1 MKCARGSA
9 HMHRCKRMQCH
20 SNCNYIPKS
29 LLVFILTV
37 SSGTEKFAKL
47 IFSSHLMDSP
57 AECLLQLKDSRLRV
71 CSRLPCA
78 HLCWRYFL
86 GSWLISLECDWVF
99 VLTFSSSLEEGSPH
113 TLIAH
118 LFSYCFHPSRNKVI
132 IGIRLCKRI
141 LDLSKLRSKR
151 RNPPC

>member
-1 MKCARGSA
+1 
-9 HMHRCKRMQCH
+9 MHRCKWMQRH
-20 SNCNYIPKS
+20 SNCNYIPES

-47 IFSSHLMDSP
+47 IFSSRLMDSP

-78 HLCWRYFL
+78 HLCWKYFL
-86 GSWLISLECDWVF
+86 ESWLMSLECDWVF
-99 VLTFSSSLEEGSPH
+99 ALTFRRSFPSSLEEGSPH

-118 LFSYCFHPSRNKVI
+118 LFSYCFQPSRNNVI
-132 IGIRLCKRI
+132 LGIRLRKGI

-151 RNPPC
+151 RNPLR

>member
-1 MKCARGSA
+1 MLEV
-9 HMHRCKRMQCH
+9 
-20 SNCNYIPKS
+20 
-29 LLVFILTV
+29 LLGELVNKPGV
-37 SSGTEKFAKL
+37 
-47 IFSSHLMDSP
+47 
-57 AECLLQLKDSRLRV
+57 RL
-71 CSRLPCA
+71 S
-78 HLCWRYFL
+78 
-86 GSWLISLECDWVF
+86 
-99 VLTFSSSLEEGSPH
+99 VLTFPSSLEEGSPH